1 MKKLVSLVAAS
12 LLIATS
18 AFASSD
24 HAEKKVSV
32 STVPP
37 TNNTPLAKQSFEK
50 KGFLTT
56 KWCAEQ
62 GEFVDCKLETVVCGT
77 GGCFKKWEFGDKESL
92 ELVIFVHDEGKYYN
106 ISPKEGFHVAEA
118 IELGLSRNEVTIK
131 GSYDKT
137 KNLILATGFNAP
149 PPPKKSFFKGCL

>member
-1 MKKLVSLVAAS
+1 MKKLLSIVATS

-18 AFASSD
+18 AFASS
-24 HAEKKVSV
+24 AEDKKVSV
-32 STVPP
+32 ATVPP
-37 TNNTPLAKQSFEK
+37 TNSTPLAKQSFEK

-62 GEFVDCKLETVVCGT
+62 GMFTDCRLETVVCGA
-77 GGCFKKWEFGDKESL
+77 GGCFKKWEFGDKETL
-92 ELVIFVHDEGKYYN
+92 ELVIFVHDEGKYYHV
-106 ISPKEGFHVAEA
+106 SPQEGFHVAEA

-131 GSYDKT
+131 GSFDKN
-137 KNLILATGFNAP
+137 KNMILATSFDAP

>member
-1 MKKLVSLVAAS
+1 MKKLLSVVATL

-18 AFASSD
+18 AFASN
-24 HAEKKVSV
+24 AEDKKVSV

-37 TNNTPLAKQSFEK
+37 SHTTPLATQSFEK

-62 GEFVDCKLETVVCGT
+62 GMFTDCKLETVVCGE
-77 GGCFKKWEFGDKESL
+77 GGCYKNWEFGDKEKL
-92 ELVIFVHDEGKYYN
+92 ELVVFVHDEGKYYN
-106 ISPKEGFHVAEA
+106 IFPKEGFHVAEA

-131 GSYDKT
+131 GSFDKS
-137 KNLILATGFNAP
+137 KNMILATSFDAP

>member
-1 MKKLVSLVAAS
+1 MKKFVS
-12 LLIATS
+12 LIATS
-18 AFASSD
+18 LLVATTAFASGAD
-24 HAEKKVSV
+24 KKVSV

-37 TNNTPLAKQSFEK
+37 TNTTPLAKASFKK

-137 KNLILATGFNAP
+137 KNMILATSFDAP

>member
-1 MKKLVSLVAAS
+1 MKKLLSVVATS

-18 AFASSD
+18 AFASS
-24 HAEKKVSV
+24 AEDKKVSV

-37 TNNTPLAKQSFEK
+37 TNSTPLAKQSFEK

-62 GEFVDCKLETVVCGT
+62 GTFTDCRLESVVCGS
-77 GGCFKKWEFGDKESL
+77 GGCFKKWEFGDKETL

-106 ISPKEGFHVAEA
+106 ITPQEGFHVAEA
-118 IELGLSRNEVTIK
+118 IEEGLSRNEVTIK
-131 GSYDKT
+131 GSFDKS
-137 KNLILATGFNAP
+137 KNMILATSFDAP